1 MFEFG
6 FIDVLLRL
14 VADLALEVVLE
25 REVGLSRLFRFA
37 CCLAVSGY
45 FLLAFLPAFF
55 LALLLCL
62 ANMKV
67 AEWFDYICLQRGFLV
82 WSGNCCAAKLSKK
95 FVSLFVRLQL
105 SLSEIDTIQVIL
117 HFSLLHSESIA
128 VAVFFL
134 DLPLLGDLPAVVDC
148 LDDLKAVLHF
158 HILLHHLAEE
168 FVLHLPNHTPFRD
181 RLKVLP

>member
-1 MFEFG
+1 
-6 FIDVLLRL
+6 
-14 VADLALEVVLE
+14 
-25 REVGLSRLFRFA
+25 
-37 CCLAVSGY
+37 
-45 FLLAFLPAFF
+45 
-55 LALLLCL
+55 
-62 ANMKV
+62 MKV
-67 AEWFDYICLQRGFLV
+67 VEWFDYICLQRGFLV

-117 HFSLLHSESIA
+117 HFSLPHSESIA

-181 RLKVLP
+181 HLKVLPEFVLLAHVLAALGPFLLDELPLELLQLLQEAYLPFEVQGLVLLKGNEVLVSA